1 MASGHIPG
9 DMLRDDLA
17 ELDEVLASESGTLPP
32 SVGERNPA
40 ARMTADGVRA
50 LRAAYR
56 AGGTLRH
63 LARAFGIS
71 ERAARHI
78 VRGTSWTHV
87 R

>member
-1 MASGHIPG
+1 MASGY
-9 DMLRDDLA
+9 MLRDDLA
-17 ELDEVLASESGTLPP
+17 ESETLPP

-50 LRAAYR
+50 LRAAYQ

-87 R
+87 Q

>member
-1 MASGHIPG
+1 MASGY
-9 DMLRDDLA
+9 MLRDDLA
-17 ELDEVLASESGTLPP
+17 ESTTTLPP

-50 LRAAYR
+50 LRAAYQ

-87 R
+87 Q